1 MITSRLVAICGAVL
15 VALATGAVL
24 APPVPAQAQSR
35 DTQIRGDSMRRH
47 QVDNLQRE
55 NRRERAQQNRL
66 TPEEVMAAAR
76 AQLAMTDTACDV
88 TNAKF
93 LGETPE
99 NTSLYEV
106 TCAAGP
112 GYIIQ
117 SKTPPTVTDCIILA
131 ASAQALR
138 AQNPAAEVGS
148 QCELPGNTDIL
159 GAIKGYAQQAAIDC
173 IVDQGKV
180 LGTDGNTV
188 IYEVGCQAAQGFW
201 IRKTGSDWSK
211 TACIQVVAENATCE
225 FTTPAEIATSAKALL
240 AGTDAAACDVTQAR
254 LMGQNPTGMYYEV
267 KCATE
272 GEGFIARVQ
281 NNVTNRVYPCATA
294 QQIGGGCILTQ
305 ATATPAP
312 ESE

>member
-1 MITSRLVAICGAVL
+1 MITSRLVAICGALL
-15 VALATGAVL
+15 VSLTSGSLLVPT
-24 APPVPAQAQSR
+24 APTHAQSR
-35 DTQIRGDSMRRH
+35 EDQIRGDAARRQ
-47 QVDNLQRE
+47 QVDNLLWA
-55 NRRERAQQNRL
+55 NRRERAQHGL
-66 TPEEVMAAAR
+66 SPEDVVTAAR
-76 AQLAMTDTACDV
+76 TQIALTDTACEV
-88 TNAKF
+88 TDAKF
-93 LGETPE
+93 LGETPDK
-99 NTSLYEV
+99 TSLYEV
-106 TCAAGP
+106 ACADGP

-117 SKTPPTVTDCIILA
+117 SKTPPSVTDCIILA

-138 AQNPAAEVGS
+138 AQDPTAEVGS

-159 GAIKGYAQQAAIDC
+159 GAIKSYAQHADVDC

-180 LGTDGNTV
+180 LGADGDTV
-188 IYEVGCQAAQGFW
+188 IYEVGCQGTQGFW
-201 IRKTGSDWSK
+201 IRKTGPDWSK
-211 TACIQVVAENATCE
+211 TACIQVVAENAACE

-281 NNVTNRVYPCATA
+281 NSVTNRVYPCATA

-305 ATATPAP
+305 APATPAP